1 MTRYTVVWA
10 AAAQGELTEIW
21 INARDRNE
29 VTAAVRALDHQLA
42 GDAPLQGADV
52 SEGLRALV
60 VPPLKVLFAV
70 READR
75 IVEVLLVRRL

>member
-10 AAAQGELTEIW
+10 EADQGELTEIW
-21 INARDRNE
+21 LNSRDRNE

-42 GDAPLQGADV
+42 SDAPLQGADV